1 MAKKSGAGKIAAFAG
16 KYSNKGTG
24 YNYRHSIEAFLR
36 CLKTP
41 DGEDVD
47 ETATYEYEALLDD
60 YLKDRKRNVG
70 TDIKKFAKYLKEK
83 SVSMQSAR
91 QQLTYAV
98 KFLRAHG
105 VNILKEDIEDVK
117 REAKGGA
124 ATVDK
129 VMTSEVICQA
139 LKSSDV
145 RTRALIL
152 VLASSGMRIGES
164 LSLDISDIDMNTDPV
179 MINIRPENTKT
190 KKGRYTFITAEAREA
205 LTEYL
210 AVRGDYVQ
218 SANRRIEQFKKAGK
232 EATVNAG
239 DRVFPLEDSSV
250 NKIWET
256 TLKRAGL
263 YSRDV
268 KSGRNQYRIHSLRK
282 FFISKLSLAGARTLA
297 EHLAGHEGYLD
308 ASYRQVSPEFAAR
321 EYQKLQSVLVCCIPE
336 SIKSGIKVADEKI
349 GVLMEKTEL
358 QSESIEGMKAINREL
373 KGQIHSQ
380 GVILN
385 RIDAENADLKS
396 RIQKQEEAFHDLNAR
411 NEELS
416 RSLDDVRK
424 LGGLFASLVG
434 LIAAHPENAPVLQK
448 EIAGMMKE
456 AVAGNYGKNIQDK
469 MNQLIAKHAGI

>member
-1 MAKKSGAGKIAAFAG
+1 MAQKSGAGKIAAFAG

-36 CLKTP
+36 CVKTP
-41 DGEDVD
+41 EGEDVD
-47 ETATYEYEALLDD
+47 ETATYEYETLLTD

-70 TDIKKFAKYLKEK
+70 KDIKKFTEYLKEK

-105 VNILKEDIEDVK
+105 VNILKEDVEDVK

-129 VMTSEVICQA
+129 VMTADVICQA

-152 VLASSGMRIGES
+152 VLASSGMRIGEA
-164 LSLDISDIDMNTDPV
+164 LALDISDIDMNSTPV

-190 KKGRYTFITAEAREA
+190 KRGRYTFITSEAREA
-205 LTEYL
+205 LTQYL
-210 AVRGDYVQ
+210 AVRGDYLE
-218 SANRRIEQFKKAGK
+218 SANRRIEQIKKAGK
-232 EATVNAG
+232 EATVHAG
-239 DRVFPLEDSSV
+239 NRVFPLEDSSV

-263 YSRDV
+263 FSRDV
-268 KSGRNQYRIHSLRK
+268 KSGRNQYRIHNMRK
-282 FFISKLSLAGARTLA
+282 FFISQLSLAGARTLA

-321 EYQKLQSVLVCCIPE
+321 EYLKLQSVLVCCIPE
-336 SIKSGIKVADEKI
+336 SIKSGIKIADEKI
-349 GVLMEKTEL
+349 GVLMEKTDL

-373 KGQIHSQ
+373 RDQMKAQAQTIIAMQEAHAALQERSHKVEQ
-380 GVILN
+380 ELEEQKN
-385 RIDAENADLKS
+385 RFDLLVELWGFSETEAAERAKDPRRVKEVQDLLARARADP
-396 RIQKQEEAFHDLNAR
+396 AFR
-411 NEELS
+411 YS
-416 RSLDDVRK
+416 
-424 LGGLFASLVG
+424 G
-434 LIAAHPENAPVLQK
+434 
-448 EIAGMMKE
+448 
-456 AVAGNYGKNIQDK
+456 
-469 MNQLIAKHAGI
+469 